1 MHPDNVGKQFRGL
14 RREVR
19 NGEAL
24 LPMTSGAPKKH
35 NITWH
40 NDDSHSDEH
49 LTRIDAAWETQP
61 THADHWDMPASIQLH
76 TTQSHFGSQ
85 GIRRFMKNPS
95 APSMTAEGQEA
106 HEDLPE
112 VYHHQ
117 GKYWIYEGHHRILS
131 SRLSGAPSITVH
143 FWDTRR

>member
-1 MHPDNVGKQFRGL
+1 MTRNNADFRGL

-24 LPMTSGAPKKH
+24 LPMTSGAPRMH

-40 NDDSHSDEH
+40 PDSDEH
-49 LTRIDAAWETQP
+49 LDRTELAWETHP
-61 THADHWDMPASIQLH
+61 THADHWNMPANIPLN

-85 GIRRFMKNPS
+85 GIRRYMANPS
-95 APSMTAEGQEA
+95 APSLTAEGQEA

-131 SRLSGAPSITVH
+131 SRLSGANSIQVH
-143 FWDTRR
+143 FWDTRK